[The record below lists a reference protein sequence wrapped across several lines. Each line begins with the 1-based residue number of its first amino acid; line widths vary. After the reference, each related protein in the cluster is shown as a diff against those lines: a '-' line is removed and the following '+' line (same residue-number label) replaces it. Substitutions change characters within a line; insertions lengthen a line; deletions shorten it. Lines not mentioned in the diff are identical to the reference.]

1 MRGQNKLDKKY
12 SQTFFTEEQK
22 LGRTDSREKL
32 IELIDTYKNLV
43 FSVCLKLTGDYFTA
57 EDITQDTFISAYE
70 HLGDFTGGSEKAWLC
85 RIAINKCI
93 DYLKS
98 AGRRE
103 APATDDEVLQNGSAT
118 DSAIEYFE
126 TKDVL
131 RQVEKSCM
139 DLPEGYGDIARMYF
153 VKEMTAKEISEK
165 LGIPLKT
172 VQTKIYRAREM
183 LKKTVRKEDLLA

>member
-1 MRGQNKLDKKY
+1 M
-12 SQTFFTEEQK
+12 
-22 LGRTDSREKL
+22 GRTDSKEKL
-32 IELIDTYKNLV
+32 IKLISIYKNLV

-70 HLGDFTGGSEKAWLC
+70 HLGEFDGGSEKAWLC
-85 RIAINKCI
+85 RIASNKCI
-93 DYLKS
+93 DYLKA

-103 APATDDEVLQNGSAT
+103 APSSDDEVMQNESTT

-126 TKDVL
+126 TRDVL
-131 RQVEKSCM
+131 EQVDRNCR
-139 DLPEGYGDIARMYF
+139 DLPEGYSDIARMYF

-172 VQTKIYRAREM
+172 VQTRIYRAREM